1 MHSLSTEI
9 KNSPEHYGRLCNMY
23 LSAPIQALY
32 PGTGIEIAKG
42 ISEINMQIMPN
53 HLHAA
58 GAMHG
63 SVYFRLLDD
72 AAFFAA
78 NSLVLEVFVL
88 TTKFNIQLFR
98 PCSAGMIKSK
108 GIVTRQ
114 TDQSITAE
122 SKLYNAENIII
133 ALGSGTF
140 VKSKIPL
147 SREIGY
153 S

>member
-1 MHSLSTEI
+1 
-9 KNSPEHYGRLCNMY
+9 MY

-32 PGTGIEIAKG
+32 PGTDIEIAKG
-42 ISEINMQIMPN
+42 VSEINMQIQPN

-78 NSLVLEVFVL
+78 NSLVLGVFVL

-98 PCSAGMIKSK
+98 PCSSGVITSK
-108 GIVTRQ
+108 GVVISQ
-114 TDQSITAE
+114 AGQSITAE
-122 SKLYNAENIII
+122 SKLYNTDNIII